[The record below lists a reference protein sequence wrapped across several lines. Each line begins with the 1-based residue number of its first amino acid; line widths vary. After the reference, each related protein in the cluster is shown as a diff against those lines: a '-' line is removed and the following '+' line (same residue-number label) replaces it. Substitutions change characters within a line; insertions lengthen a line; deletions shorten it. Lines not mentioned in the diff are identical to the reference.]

1 LISRYWRGCS
11 FETKSAL
18 ALLAAVLLSLA
29 GFSAAAALTD
39 QDSTAAS
46 EGEAEGVLVQTL
58 TVERVVTL
66 AGGVRTV
73 VRPARVVRRVVR
85 RVTGPARD
93 AVTSTRLVTV
103 TVTTREIDR
112 KVVPIVRRDV
122 VTVAG
127 QARTIVETREGPTRT
142 IIVRNERVQTVVRTV
157 VEPVTTTQVV
167 TQPPVTQTVRST
179 DTVTRTETVSLPV
192 TVQVPVTVTLTV
204 TKPRP

>member
-1 LISRYWRGCS
+1 LISRYWRGRS
-11 FETKSAL
+11 FETKSGL

-29 GFSAAAALTD
+29 GFFAAAALTD
-39 QDSTAAS
+39 QVSTAAS
-46 EGEAEGVLVQTL
+46 EGEAEGMLVQTL

-66 AGGVRTV
+66 AGAVRTV
-73 VRPARVVRRVVR
+73 VRPARVVRRV
-85 RVTGPARD
+85 TGPAGD
-93 AVTSTRLVTV
+93 GVTSTRLVTV
-103 TVTTREIDR
+103 TTREVER

-142 IIVRNERVQTVVRTV
+142 SIVRNERVQTVVRTV

-204 TKPRP
+204 TKPKP